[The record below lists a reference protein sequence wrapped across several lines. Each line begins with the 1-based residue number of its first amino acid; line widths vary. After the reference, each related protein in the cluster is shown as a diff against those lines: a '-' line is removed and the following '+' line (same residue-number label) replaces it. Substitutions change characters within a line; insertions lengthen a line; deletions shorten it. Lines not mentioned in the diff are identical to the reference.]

1 MSIAPGTRLSH
12 YEIRSQ
18 IGAGGMGEVYLAFDT
33 QLDRTVALKILPAEI
48 ARDAQRVRR
57 FIQEA
62 KAASALNHPHI
73 ITIHEVGESDS
84 VYFIATEF
92 IDGVT
97 LRESIKS
104 TRLQIEK
111 IIDIAIQAVSALTAA
126 HQVNIIH
133 RDIKPENIMLRPDGY
148 VKLLDF
154 GLAKLTERRVTDP
167 EGSTL
172 VNTAE
177 GIVLGTISYM
187 SPEQSRGLEVDARTD
202 IWSMGVVLY
211 EMVAGRTPFK
221 GATLSDVIAGVLDQ
235 EPPPLAR
242 YSTDLPAELERIIK
256 KALAKDQTERYQ
268 TAKDLLIDLKNLKQ
282 EVGLGKAKA
291 SISSVRQI
299 PGRNGVTK
307 VKIVG
312 LVLLLLAAATMVYLL
327 RSRIWSTADKSAG
340 PITLAILPFYP
351 LNAADEI
358 GFLSTGLPDGII
370 TRLANVHQIRVRP
383 TSAILKYE
391 GQKVSAQGVGR
402 ELASD
407 YVVMGTV
414 QKVGDRLHVNVQLV
428 RTSDETPLWG
438 GQFDKGRTDLLSLQ
452 DVVATQIAE
461 ALRIKMTSAEQLRV
475 YRRYTDNVA
484 AYELYLL
491 GRSKLV
497 RYTKDDTLAAVK
509 AFEDALH
516 LDANYALAHAGLA
529 EASAQMRIRFSP
541 EAEVML
547 WDDRAKRAA
556 YRALELDPGLAEA
569 HEALASVYRNSEFNW
584 EQTIAESDRA
594 LQMNP
599 NLDQSHYYRAAAFYH
614 LGLVE
619 LVEREVSTGLQINPL
634 NRLEASRSRG
644 AAALIAGKYTE
655 ARMFFDEARGL
666 SSAPVIDWY
675 LAQAYYYEGE
685 RERAEKMLSELRGS
699 AQAEQ
704 RAKATLASF
713 FAARG
718 NKQQAQRLLAEVL
731 AGSYMDHHVHY
742 SVGVSYA
749 QLGDHVKARLWLGRA
764 IASGFPCYPWFQRD
778 PLLQPVQDDA
788 DYQRMMLDL
797 QKSWQEAKSRYQ

>member
-1 MSIAPGTRLSH
+1 MPLAEGTRLSH

-18 IGAGGMGEVYLAFDT
+18 IGAGGMGEVYLALDT

-48 ARDAQRVRR
+48 ASNAQRVRR

-73 ITIHEVGESDS
+73 ITIYEVGESDS

-97 LRESIKS
+97 LRESIRG
-104 TRLQIEK
+104 TRLSVER

-126 HQVNIIH
+126 HHVSIIH
-133 RDIKPENIMLRPDGY
+133 RDIKPENIMLRRDGY
-148 VKLLDF
+148 VKILDF
-154 GLAKLTERRVTDP
+154 GLAKLIEPRVTDP
-167 EGSTL
+167 EGSTM

-177 GIVLGTISYM
+177 GIVLGTLSYM

-211 EMVAGRTPFK
+211 EMVAGRTPFA
-221 GATLSDVIAGVLDQ
+221 GATLSDVIAGVLDH

-242 YSTDLPAELERIIK
+242 YAPDVPPELERIIK
-256 KALAKDQTERYQ
+256 KALAKETEERYQ
-268 TAKDLLIDLKNLKQ
+268 TSKELLIDLKSLKQ
-282 EVGLGKAKA
+282 EMELGKARTISPPATATRTNPASKRLIVGLG
-291 SISSVRQI
+291 
-299 PGRNGVTK
+299 
-307 VKIVG
+307 
-312 LVLLLLAAATMVYLL
+312 LLLVAAVTTLYLF
-327 RSRIWSTADKSAG
+327 RSQIWPTPSNTAE

-370 TRLANVHQIRVRP
+370 TRLANVRQIRMRP
-383 TSAILKYE
+383 TSAILRYE
-391 GQKVSAQGVGR
+391 GQKVSAQGAGR

-414 QKVGDRLHVNVQLV
+414 QKIGDRLRVNVQLV

-438 GQFDKGRTDLLSLQ
+438 DQFDKERTDLLSLQ
-452 DVVATQIAE
+452 DAVATQIAE
-461 ALRIKMTSAEQLRV
+461 ALRIKMTSEEQSRV
-475 YRRYTDNVA
+475 YRRYTDNTA

-516 LDANYALAHAGLA
+516 LDGNYALAHAGLA
-529 EASAQMRIRFSP
+529 EASAQMRIRFS
-541 EAEVML
+541 AEGDVER
-547 WDDRAKRAA
+547 WDEQAKRAA
-556 YRALELDPGLAEA
+556 NRALELDPGLAEA

-614 LGLVE
+614 LGLLE
-619 LVEREVSTGLQINPL
+619 LAEREANIGLQINPI
-634 NRLEASRSRG
+634 NRLEALRTKG
-644 AAALIAGKYTE
+644 AAALIAGNYSDAVALLEE
-655 ARMFFDEARGL
+655 ARRL

-675 LAQAYYYEGE
+675 LAQAYYYKGE
-685 RERAEKMLSELRGS
+685 RDRAEKMLSELRGS

-704 RAKATLASF
+704 RAKATFASF
-713 FAARG
+713 LAARG
-718 NKQQAQRLLAEVL
+718 EKQQAQKKLDEIL

-742 SVGVSYA
+742 SVGVTFA
-749 QLGDHVKARLWLGRA
+749 QLGDQVKARLWLGRA
-764 IASGFPCYPWFQRD
+764 ITSGFPCYPWFQRD
-778 PLLQPVQDDA
+778 PLLQPVQGDPEF
-788 DYQRMMLDL
+788 QRMMQDL
-797 QKSWQEAKSRYQ
+797 QKSWMAAQMKYQ